1 MLLLTLLLYRN
12 FVQKST
18 LNIKKYFC
26 ILKVAILILSVW
38 RYFILSYMEQVGEK
52 IRELREETST
62 PQQKIADLLGVTRQS
77 LSLYEKGERTINVE
91 ALGKLAEFFNV
102 SADYLLGLSDVRST
116 EQDMR
121 AACEVT
127 GLSEETITKLKADTP
142 TAWAVDVLVCSY
154 VSTQDDNFVKS
165 EVSPLKLISQYI
177 FSAFVSED
185 IATELVQLELNK
197 KADISK
203 EEATKIAKNMLDYFT
218 EKELLDRIKLSLKDV
233 KAAIAHSKTINK
245 DLEAK
250 TDGEHHT
257 TQE

>member
-1 MLLLTLLLYRN
+1 MD
-12 FVQKST
+12 
-18 LNIKKYFC
+18 
-26 ILKVAILILSVW
+26 
-38 RYFILSYMEQVGEK
+38 YMEKVSK
-52 IRELREETST
+52 RIVSLREEKGET
-62 PQQKIADLLGVTRQS
+62 QQELADAIGITRQS
-77 LSLYEKGERTINVE
+77 LSRYEIAARTINIEV
-91 ALGKLAEFFNV
+91 LGTLAQHFGV

-116 EQDMR
+116 EQDMQ
-121 AACEVT
+121 AACEMT

-142 TAWAVDVLVCSY
+142 AAWAVDVLMCSY
-154 VSTQDDNFVKS
+154 VSTQDDSFVK
-165 EVSPLKLISQYI
+165 EKASPLDLISQYI

>member
-1 MLLLTLLLYRN
+1 MD
-12 FVQKST
+12 
-18 LNIKKYFC
+18 
-26 ILKVAILILSVW
+26 
-38 RYFILSYMEQVGEK
+38 YMEKVSK
-52 IRELREETST
+52 RIVSLREEKGET
-62 PQQKIADLLGVTRQS
+62 QQELADAIGITRQS
-77 LSLYEKGERTINVE
+77 LSRYEIATRTINIEVLG
-91 ALGKLAEFFNV
+91 ALAQHFDV

-116 EQDMR
+116 EQDMQ
-121 AACEVT
+121 AACEMT

-142 TAWAVDVLVCSY
+142 AAWAVDVLMCSY
-154 VSTQDDNFVKS
+154 VSTQDDSFVK
-165 EVSPLKLISQYI
+165 EKASPLDLISQYI

-218 EKELLDRIKLSLKDV
+218 EKELLDKIKLSLKAV

-250 TDGEHHT
+250 TDAQHHT
-257 TQE
+257 TEE

>member
-1 MLLLTLLLYRN
+1 MD
-12 FVQKST
+12 
-18 LNIKKYFC
+18 
-26 ILKVAILILSVW
+26 
-38 RYFILSYMEQVGEK
+38 YMEKVSK
-52 IRELREETST
+52 RIVSLREEKGET
-62 PQQKIADLLGVTRQS
+62 QQELADAIGITRQS
-77 LSLYEKGERTINVE
+77 LSRYEIAARTINIEV
-91 ALGKLAEFFNV
+91 LGTLAQHFGV
-102 SADYLLGLSDVRST
+102 SADYLLGLSDVRSM
-116 EQDMR
+116 EQDMQ
-121 AACEVT
+121 AACEMT

-142 TAWAVDVLVCSY
+142 AAWAVDVLMCSY
-154 VSTQDDNFVKS
+154 VSTQDDSFAK
-165 EVSPLKLISQYI
+165 EKAPPLDLISQYI

-218 EKELLDRIKLSLKDV
+218 EKELLDRIKLSLKAV

>member
-1 MLLLTLLLYRN
+1 MD
-12 FVQKST
+12 
-18 LNIKKYFC
+18 
-26 ILKVAILILSVW
+26 
-38 RYFILSYMEQVGEK
+38 YMEKVSK
-52 IRELREETST
+52 RIVSLREEKGET
-62 PQQKIADLLGVTRQS
+62 QQELADAIGITRQS
-77 LSLYEKGERTINVE
+77 LSRYEIAARTINIEVLG
-91 ALGKLAEFFNV
+91 ALAQHFGV

-116 EQDMR
+116 EQDMQ
-121 AACEVT
+121 AACEMT

-142 TAWAVDVLVCSY
+142 AAWAVDVLMCSY
-154 VSTQDDNFVKS
+154 VSTQDDSFVK
-165 EVSPLKLISQYI
+165 EKASPLDLISQYI

-218 EKELLDRIKLSLKDV
+218 EKELLDKIKLSLKAV

-250 TDGEHHT
+250 TDAQHHT
-257 TQE
+257 TEE

>member
-1 MLLLTLLLYRN
+1 MD
-12 FVQKST
+12 
-18 LNIKKYFC
+18 
-26 ILKVAILILSVW
+26 
-38 RYFILSYMEQVGEK
+38 YMDNVSK
-52 IRELREETST
+52 RIVSLREEKGET
-62 PQQKIADLLGVTRQS
+62 QQELANAIGITRQS
-77 LSLYEKGERTINVE
+77 LSRYEIAARTINIEV
-91 ALGKLAEFFNV
+91 LGTLAQHFGV
-102 SADYLLGLSDVRST
+102 SADYLLGLSDVRSM
-116 EQDMR
+116 EQDMQ
-121 AACEVT
+121 AACEMT

-142 TAWAVDVLVCSY
+142 AAWAVDVLMCSY
-154 VSTQDDNFVKS
+154 VSTQDDSFVK
-165 EVSPLKLISQYI
+165 EKASPLDLISQYI

>member
-1 MLLLTLLLYRN
+1 MD
-12 FVQKST
+12 
-18 LNIKKYFC
+18 
-26 ILKVAILILSVW
+26 
-38 RYFILSYMEQVGEK
+38 YMEKVSER
-52 IRELREETST
+52 IVSLREEKGET
-62 PQQKIADLLGVTRQS
+62 QQELADAIGITRQS
-77 LSLYEKGERTINVE
+77 LSRYEIAARTVSVE
-91 ALGKLAEFFNV
+91 VLGALAQHFNV

-142 TAWAVDVLVCSY
+142 AAWAVDVLMCSY
-154 VSTQDDNFVKS
+154 VSTQDDSFVK
-165 EVSPLKLISQYI
+165 EKASPLDLISQYI

-218 EKELLDRIKLSLKDV
+218 EKELLDRIKLSLKAV
-233 KAAIAHSKTINK
+233 KAAIAHSKTINNK
-245 DLEAK
+245 DLEVNPDAQ
-250 TDGEHHT
+250 HHT

>member
-1 MLLLTLLLYRN
+1 M
-12 FVQKST
+12 
-18 LNIKKYFC
+18 
-26 ILKVAILILSVW
+26 
-38 RYFILSYMEQVGEK
+38 
-52 IRELREETST
+52 
-62 PQQKIADLLGVTRQS
+62 
-77 LSLYEKGERTINVE
+77 E

-165 EVSPLKLISQYI
+165 EVSPLKLISQYL

-185 IATELVQLELNK
+185 IATELVQFELNK
-197 KADISK
+197 KTDISK
-203 EEATKIAKNMLDYFT
+203 EEATKIAKKMLDYFT
-218 EKELLDRIKLSLKDV
+218 EKELLDRIKLSLKV
-233 KAAIAHSKTINK
+233 AKAAIAHSKTINK
-245 DLEAK
+245 DLEANP
-250 TDGEHHT
+250 DAQHHT